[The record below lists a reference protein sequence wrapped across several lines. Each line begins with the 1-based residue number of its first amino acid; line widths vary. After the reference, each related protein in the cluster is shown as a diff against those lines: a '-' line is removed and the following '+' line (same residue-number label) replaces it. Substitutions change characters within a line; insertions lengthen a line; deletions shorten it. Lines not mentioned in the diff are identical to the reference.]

1 MPVILKGTDV
11 ANAINKNTQTLVQML
26 KKTGIEP
33 TLAIIAI
40 TPNNSDLAYQN
51 TIKKECSALGI
62 TLQVI
67 NMPHNTST
75 TQLCK
80 QIEQI
85 NNNNSIHGCILFQPT
100 PKNID
105 INKIRTLLKP
115 QKDVDGITLTS
126 LSAVFIDILDNN
138 LGFAPCT
145 AQACINILDY
155 YNIKITGK
163 HIAVIGRSLVVGR
176 PVALLLSNRHATV
189 TICHSKTQNL
199 ANICCNAD
207 IIVSAAGV
215 ANLVDKTFL
224 SKNQV
229 ILDVGINIKANGKI
243 CGDVDYETA
252 LDHVEAI
259 TPVPGGVGTVTT
271 AVLLNNVAVAAKNS
285 VKKEVV

>member
-26 KKTGIEP
+26 KKTDIEP
-33 TLAIIAI
+33 TLAVIAI
-40 TPNNSDLAYQN
+40 TPSNSDLAYQN

-126 LSAVFIDILDNN
+126 LSAVFSDILDNN

-163 HIAVIGRSLVVGR
+163 HIVVIGRSLVVGR
-176 PVALLLSNRHATV
+176 PVALLFSNRHATV

-199 ANICCNAD
+199 ANICRNAD